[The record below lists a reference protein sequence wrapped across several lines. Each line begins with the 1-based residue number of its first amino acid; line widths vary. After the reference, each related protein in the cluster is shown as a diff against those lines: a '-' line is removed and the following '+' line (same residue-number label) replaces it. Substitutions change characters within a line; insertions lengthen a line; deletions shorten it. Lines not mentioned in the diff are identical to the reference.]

1 MRTSRDDNDEISS
14 KEFDVCYKSI
24 QFVHFSHKRVY
35 ICRIRQLTITTA
47 RVCVLRGP
55 SQSTRLSLTTGISL
69 RPRYLPPSL
78 SKPIRPSTRPR
89 MKSSSIHPKRRSKI
103 TWHCSQDDSS
113 VLLATSFTHTTVQV
127 RSHFCGQASSLPQAP
142 TMEQKISP
150 LGQSPWVCSSLMSPS
165 TKMLSHSWNL
175 QIILLALPSHISNQ
189 SSKMTVSTHLP
200 QFNGSTKVPGLSQTK
215 GLQDFPPFLRTLL
228 KGLSPL
234 LPCRSES
241 RQGSEHAQGCTQA
254 IWLGQ

>member
-1 MRTSRDDNDEISS
+1 
-14 KEFDVCYKSI
+14 
-24 QFVHFSHKRVY
+24 
-35 ICRIRQLTITTA
+35 
-47 RVCVLRGP
+47 
-55 SQSTRLSLTTGISL
+55 
-69 RPRYLPPSL
+69 
-78 SKPIRPSTRPR
+78 
-89 MKSSSIHPKRRSKI
+89 
-103 TWHCSQDDSS
+103 
-113 VLLATSFTHTTVQV
+113 
-127 RSHFCGQASSLPQAP
+127 
-142 TMEQKISP
+142 MEQKISP

-175 QIILLALPSHISNQ
+175 QIILLALPFLTCGKSEKSR
-189 SSKMTVSTHLP
+189 THLP
-200 QFNGSTKVPGLSQTK
+200 QFKGSTKVPGLSQTK